1 MPEQENIQDAGDSQ
15 EAGSSNKD
23 KKHDSGA
30 ADLEK
35 VVLLVSLVKIK
46 EQVKFYHR
54 AQVLFFLKLN
64 ILYKH
69 ELKDHLPVLNPGILM
84 ASIGL
89 YSYS

>member
-35 VVLLVSLVKIK
+35 VVLLVSRVGTKK
-46 EQVKFYHR
+46 QVKLYHF
-54 AQVLFFLKLN
+54 AVSKKSVYFL
-64 ILYKH
+64 
-69 ELKDHLPVLNPGILM
+69 E
-84 ASIGL
+84 A
-89 YSYS
+89 

>member
-35 VVLLVSLVKIK
+35 VV
-46 EQVKFYHR
+46 F
-54 AQVLFFLKLN
+54 N
-64 ILYKH
+64 LYKSV
-69 ELKDHLPVLNPGILM
+69 ECEKSTRFWKLKWYTYYI
-84 ASIGL
+84 
-89 YSYS
+89 

>member
-35 VVLLVSLVKIK
+35 VASLVKIK
-46 EQVKFYHR
+46 EQVKLYHR
-54 AQVLFFLKLN
+54 AQVLLFLKLN
-64 ILYKH
+64 VLYKH
-69 ELKDHLPVLNPGILM
+69 ELKVHLPVLNPGILM